1 MHPHCS
7 YFTDFYSYKNLLNW
21 IRDKSRFL
29 HQVFWAFPY
38 SVLPAYTLDFCEA
51 MIINTIIS
59 SSSLGH
65 FVLKWRRKELDEHLA
80 ARSALGMP
88 ESSTGRHHGV
98 GVCRERERLWTSS
111 HWSSLLWGDPNAG
124 GNCFR
129 ELRSLWREAWKILKS
144 QTQIPADFQKKA
156 KNEVQ
161 R

>member
-1 MHPHCS
+1 
-7 YFTDFYSYKNLLNW
+7 
-21 IRDKSRFL
+21 
-29 HQVFWAFPY
+29 
-38 SVLPAYTLDFCEA
+38 

-98 GVCRERERLWTSS
+98 GGVEWGRGSGRLAIGVASS
-111 HWSSLLWGDPNAG
+111 AG

-144 QTQIPADFQKKA
+144 QTQIPADFQKNA